1 MTFKILACLLA
12 VSTLASGQ
20 SGVLREVWTQV
31 DGGTINALVTSPN
44 YPEAPLFSTLQTEF
58 RSATNWGDRYGVR
71 MRALLTA
78 PATGDYTFWISGDD
92 TCELY
97 LSTTDNP
104 ANKVRIAR
112 APAWTALDTWTT
124 YPEQRSTPVSLVAGS
139 RYYIEAL
146 MKESTGGDSLS
157 VAMATAP
164 STTPVVLAGSALTPF
179 LATGA
184 APSGVVVQAGREI
197 VQYSP
202 NLTVQLS
209 AQALHMANTS
219 RSPTFAWSQVSGAAA
234 VIKTPADGNT
244 TVELPAAGTYVFR
257 VTATVNGGTGTD
269 DVTVK
274 VLPKLAPDAGTALA
288 QYWFN
293 VSGATIAALT
303 GSVDYPNFPHAH
315 RVVTS
320 LSAALDQGDQFG
332 SRTRGFIL
340 APATG
345 SYRFFVAGDSTAE
358 FWLSP
363 DATAANVQRRC
374 QVTSAVTAE
383 NYFGRDEQAS
393 SVIALE
399 AGKRY
404 AFELRHKDDS
414 GGDHCSVLWQ
424 QPGSDYVTEVST
436 EFIAPPADAAAV
448 KAATSPFDQNSDF
461 ILNAGRDQV
470 LYRPQMNT
478 ALSAYESRRYPG
490 SDTPTRAW
498 TKVSGPGTV
507 IFSDSGLAQTNVV
520 FSTTGTYL
528 LRYSVTTQRNVSADE
543 VRIEVRASINANT
556 GALTRQVWW
565 NRNFAD
571 LAAFKADPTFPNTP
585 DITDNVQEFRQV
597 NDWADLY
604 ATRVTGILNVP
615 GTGST
620 PVNHFFYCSGSDV
633 VEFSISTDATPAN
646 LRAVCFTTKSSGRE
660 TYTSE
665 ASQVSAAVPLKPGR
679 YFVQLLHKEQYGS
692 DHFSVAWSTEHDKQ
706 VRLISGSYLEPAQ
719 STSIFSPSLNTY
731 ATAGRDRTYWWPHST
746 ATLSGG
752 AIRRQNSSTPVTYEW
767 RKIGGPVATFSATNI
782 AAPEVTFSGVG
793 VYIFELAATE
803 GTTTHRDTMSVR
815 INNAQPNVSGFL
827 TRSLWFDVSGTR
839 VTDLLAIDPT
849 LTNPHHEDL
858 LPGAEPP
865 QNWADYYGQRL
876 QGTVT
881 VPISGNYTFAI
892 GGDDTADFKI
902 DLKDGNGLVRLA
914 YLEHA
919 EGFRNFDAHTY
930 QKTTEL
936 PLTAGIAYPIEI
948 THKEQ
953 DWTDHLSVALEGP
966 ATNGREI
973 LSRGFLSPARNAPAF
988 NPDITVALGID
999 RTLLWPTPGVTLAAM
1014 VYDLKQGPQAL
1025 TYRWSS
1031 SSTAVSFDA
1040 PTGPVSGVKFTGP
1053 GTYEIKMT
1061 VSDGENTGS
1070 DTLLITVRN
1079 PLNSGSG
1086 GILREV
1092 WTNVPGYYL
1101 TDLTNS
1107 AAYAKPATF
1116 TDVVSNFET
1125 PVNIG
1130 DNYGQRLT
1138 GCLSVATEGDYVFLI
1153 SSDDQSELWFNATGE
1168 APEGAVKIA
1177 NVPWASGRYSY
1188 GNASQ
1193 ISASFRLVPGKKYY
1207 VKALQKEGGGD
1218 DYLAVAYRRA
1228 DQPNKAAMVIPG
1240 VMLTPPAG
1248 ASTRYLEGQIAVD
1261 AGEGIDSVWPKARY
1275 SLKGIAMDYT
1285 PGPQALAY
1293 RWSVV
1298 SGTSAA
1304 ARRTAS
1310 SVVFSTPTALTTDV
1324 EFPAAGTYQ
1333 VQLTATDG
1341 VISSSDTLTVT
1352 LKPQLAAGTGSILS
1366 EVFSGITGSWV
1377 TDLTRNAK
1385 YPNSPDRRSQLTK
1398 AEITPNQ
1405 GDNYGV
1411 LVRGFVYAP
1420 TTGVYRFNIASDDW
1434 GEAYLSTD
1442 RTPENKAL
1450 LCFTPAA
1457 TDYYEWRKYPEYQ
1470 LSRPIT
1476 LTAGQSY
1483 YLEIRMKESGWRDHL
1498 SLAWL
1503 RPGTSTFEVIDGPY
1517 LAPLKLNDAISPTIT
1532 LTGGTSV
1539 TIGVGQTYTDPGFTA
1554 TDGTDGDLNSR
1565 VTTEGMVDA
1574 NTPGTYQI
1582 RYTVTDASGNQSKT
1596 ITRSVTVAVAPGEQ
1610 PTYPADKSGAHS
1622 TVAWTPPAKLTD
1634 TQAAR
1639 FLKQASF
1646 GPDDASV
1653 AKVKALGIAGWIN
1666 EQLALPP
1673 TLQLEQMDRIAR
1685 YQGAR
1690 SNLLQIAR
1698 TADMAAL
1705 MPGGMMSMSGS
1716 TLRTNDRLYAWWTS
1730 ATTAP
1735 DQLRQRVAFALSEI
1749 LVVSDLDPTLQNY
1762 PRGVA
1767 SYYDILVRRAFG
1779 NYRDILEEVT
1789 LNPMMG
1795 IWLTSVRSSKTKPNE
1810 NYGREIMQLFSIGLE
1825 HLNRDGTFKRD
1836 VSGNAIPTYTQ
1847 TEIVELSRALTG
1859 WTFAGSPS
1867 FTSSG
1872 PVLDQINPMIAFED
1886 QHDRDVKIIL
1896 GGATIPAGQTA
1907 YQDMKRGVDVIFN
1920 HPNVGPFIARR
1931 LIQRLVTSNPSAA
1944 YIYRVAGKFD
1954 NNGAGVRGDLA
1965 AVVKSI
1971 LCDPEARNP
1980 LPEATGGKVSEPI
1993 LRLVRLLRAFPK
2005 PPSDSSPVL
2014 GRYMLNNMRDKFNQ
2028 APFQSPTVFNF
2039 FHVNFQP
2046 QGPIQNAG
2054 LVAPEIEIH
2063 NPLSTTD
2070 TSNYFF
2076 DGVRYG
2082 FPSDASPSVSLDLA
2096 GLISLAATPDALLA
2110 RIETLLLARPMSA
2123 DLRSS
2128 LLSIHTAYAGS
2139 PTEQVQNILSAL
2151 CSVPEFVVER

>member
-1 MTFKILACLLA
+1 MMFKTLACLL
-12 VSTLASGQ
+12 VGSTVVFGQ
-20 SGVLREVWTQV
+20 NGVLREAWTQI
-31 DGGTINALVTSPN
+31 DGSTINDLVTSPN
-44 YPEAPLFSTLQTEF
+44 YPDAPVLSTVEADF
-58 RSATNWGDRYGVR
+58 RSTASWAERYGVR
-71 MRALLTA
+71 MRAYLTV
-78 PATGDYTFWISGDD
+78 PTSGNYTFWISGDD
-92 TCELY
+92 QCELW
-97 LSTTDNP
+97 LSSNDNP
-104 ANKVRIAR
+104 AGKVRIAR
-112 APAWTALDTWTT
+112 VPSATSAQVWTT
-124 YPEQRSTPVSLVAGS
+124 HAEQRSATMVLSAGA
-139 RYYIEAL
+139 RYYIEAV
-146 MKESTGGDSLS
+146 MKEGTGGDHLA
-157 VAMATAP
+157 VAWATSP
-164 STTPVVLAGSALTPF
+164 TDTPVIIPGSALTPYQ
-179 LATGA
+179 AAGA
-184 APSGVVVQAGREI
+184 LPTGVVVQAGRDI
-197 VQYSP
+197 RQYSP
-202 NLTVQLS
+202 NFATLLS
-209 AQALHMANTS
+209 AQALHMANPS
-219 RSPTFAWSQVSGAAA
+219 RSATFVWSQVSGAAA
-234 VIKTPADGNT
+234 VIKTPTAGNT
-244 TVELPAAGTYVFR
+244 AVELPAAGTYVFR

-269 DVTVK
+269 DVTVT
-274 VLPKLAPDAGTALA
+274 VLPKLAPDAGSALA
-288 QYWFN
+288 EYWFGVN
-293 VSGATIAALT
+293 GSTIASLVN
-303 GSVDYPNFPHAH
+303 SVDYPHFPQGH

-320 LSAALDQGDQFG
+320 LIAASAQGDQFG

-345 SYRFFVAGDSTAE
+345 NYRFYVAADASAE

-363 DATAANVQRRC
+363 DDKETGLQKRC
-374 QVTSAVTAE
+374 QVTTAVSVE
-383 NYFGRDEQAS
+383 NYFARAEQDS
-393 SVIALE
+393 GIIALE

-404 AFELRHKDDS
+404 VFELRHKDDTGS
-414 GGDHCSVLWQ
+414 DHCSVLWQ
-424 QPGSDYVTEVST
+424 QPGSEYVTEVTT
-436 EFIAPPADAAAV
+436 EFLAPPANAAVV
-448 KAATSPFDQNSDF
+448 KAATTPFDQNADF

-478 ALSAYESRRYPG
+478 ALSAYESRRYWGEDAPV
-490 SDTPTRAW
+490 RAW

-507 IFSDSGLAQTNVV
+507 TFSEPGLAQTNVS
-520 FSTTGTYL
+520 FSTNGVYV
-528 LRYSVTTQRNVSADE
+528 LRYSVATQRNTSVDE
-543 VRIEVRASINANT
+543 LKVDVRAAINANT
-556 GALTRQVWW
+556 GALTRQIWW

-571 LAAFKADPTFPNTP
+571 LTAFKADPAFPNTP
-585 DITDNVQEFRQV
+585 EITDNIQEFRQV
-597 NDWADLY
+597 NDWADWY

-620 PVNHFFYCSGSDV
+620 PVNYFFYCSGSDQ

-646 LRAVCFTTKSSGRE
+646 LRTVCFTTKSSGRE
-660 TYTSE
+660 TYNSE

-679 YFVQLLHKEQYGS
+679 YFVQLLHKEQSGS

-706 VRLISGSYLEPAQ
+706 VRLIGGSYLEPAQ
-719 STSIFSPSLNTY
+719 STPIFSPSLNTY
-731 ATAGRDRTYWWPHST
+731 AAAGRDRTYWWPHSK

-752 AIRRQNSSTPVTYEW
+752 AIRRQSSSTPVTYEW
-767 RKIGGPVATFSATNI
+767 RKVSGPTATFSATDI
-782 AAPEVTFSGVG
+782 AAPEVTFSAVG
-793 VYIFELAATE
+793 SYVFELAATE
-803 GTTTHRDTMSVR
+803 GTTTHRDTMTVR

-827 TRSLWFDVSGTR
+827 TRSLWFDVTGTR
-839 VTDLLAIDPT
+839 ITDLLAIDPT
-849 LTNPHHEDL
+849 LANPHHEDL

-919 EGFRNFDAHTY
+919 EGFRSFDAHTY
-930 QKTTEL
+930 QKTTAL
-936 PLTAGIAYPIEI
+936 PLTAGVAYPIEI

-953 DWTDHLSVALEGP
+953 DWTEHLSVALDGP
-966 ATNGREI
+966 ATNGREL
-973 LSRGFLSPARNAPAF
+973 LSRGFLSHTRNAPVF
-988 NPDITVALGID
+988 NPEITVALGID

-1031 SSTAVSFDA
+1031 SSAAVSFDA
-1040 PTGPVSGVKFTGP
+1040 PTGPVSGLKFTGP
-1053 GTYEIKMT
+1053 GTYEVKMT
-1061 VSDGENTGS
+1061 VSDGVNTSS

-1079 PLNSGSG
+1079 PLNAGSG

-1107 AAYAKPATF
+1107 AAYTKPATF

-1177 NVPWASGRYSY
+1177 SAPWATGRYSY

-1207 VKALQKEGGGD
+1207 IKALQKEGGGD

-1228 DQPNKAAMVIPG
+1228 DQPNSAAMVIPG
-1240 VMLTPPAG
+1240 VMLTPPSGTSAR
-1248 ASTRYLEGQIAVD
+1248 SLDGQIAVE
-1261 AGEGIDSVWPKARY
+1261 AGESITSVWPKARF

-1293 RWSVV
+1293 RWSVI
-1298 SGTSAA
+1298 SGASAA
-1304 ARRTAS
+1304 ARRIAS
-1310 SVVFSTPTALTTDV
+1310 SVVFSSPTALTTDV

-1333 VQLTATDG
+1333 IQLTATDG

-1352 LKPQLAAGTGSILS
+1352 LKPQLAAGTGSILC
-1366 EVFSGITGSWV
+1366 ETFSGITGSWV

-1411 LVRGFVYAP
+1411 LVRGYVYAP
-1420 TTGVYRFNIASDDW
+1420 TTGVYRFNIASDEW

-1457 TDYYEWRKYPEYQ
+1457 TDYYEWRKYPDYQ
-1470 LSRPIT
+1470 LSRPIS

-1517 LAPLKLNDAISPTIT
+1517 LAPLKLDDALSPTIT
-1532 LTGGTSV
+1532 LTGGSSV
-1539 TIGVGQTYTDPGFTA
+1539 TIGVGETYTDPGFTA
-1554 TDGTDGDLNSR
+1554 TDGVDGDLNSR
-1565 VTTEGMVDA
+1565 VTTEGTVDV

-1596 ITRSVTVAVAPGEQ
+1596 ITRTVTVAVAPGEQ
-1610 PTYPADKSGAHS
+1610 PTYPADTSGAHS
-1622 TVAWTPPAKLTD
+1622 TAGWTPPAKLTD
-1634 TQAAR
+1634 FQASR

-1646 GPDDASV
+1646 GPDDAGI
-1653 AKVKALGIAGWIN
+1653 AKVKALGIVGWIN

-1730 ATTAP
+1730 AATAP

-1767 SYYDILVRRAFG
+1767 NYYDILVRRAFG
-1779 NYRDILEEVT
+1779 NYRDILEDVT

-1836 VSGNAIPTYTQ
+1836 GSGNAIPTYTQ

-1859 WTFAGSPS
+1859 WTFAGSPT
-1867 FTSSG
+1867 FTYSG

-1886 QHDRDVKIIL
+1886 QHDRGEKVIL

-1965 AVVKSI
+1965 AVVKAI

-1993 LRLVRLLRAFPK
+1993 LRLVRLLRSFPK

-2014 GRYMLNNMRDKFNQ
+2014 GRYLLNNMRDKFNQ

-2063 NPLSTTD
+2063 TPLSTTD

-2082 FPSDASPSVSLDLA
+2082 FPSDASPGVSIDTA
-2096 GLISLAATPDALLA
+2096 GLVALAATPDALLA

-2123 DLRSS
+2123 TLRNS
-2128 LLSIHTAYAGS
+2128 LLNIHAAYTGS
-2139 PTEQVQNILSAL
+2139 PTEQVQNILGAL